1 MKRIFAILLA
11 GAALAAWAY
20 LRGADKLNER
30 DEQQV
35 LKFEQEWADA
45 SVRRDTVALERIE
58 ADDYTLTD
66 SAGTVWTKAQDISN
80 YKDGTLQF
88 DSLKNEDLR
97 VRIYI
102 GGAVV
107 TGRSVVKG
115 KFKEADI
122 SGEYRF
128 IDVLENKNNRWQAV
142 FTQLTKVPKP

>member
-1 MKRIFAILLA
+1 MKRIFAILLT

-35 LKFEQEWADA
+35 LKFHQEWTDA
-45 SVRRDTVALERIE
+45 LLRRNTAALERIE

-66 SAGTVWTKAQDISN
+66 SNGATWTKAQDISN
-80 YKDGTLQF
+80 YKDGSLQF
-88 DSLKNEDLR
+88 DSMKNEDLR

-107 TGRSVVKG
+107 TGRSAVKG
-115 KFKEADI
+115 KFKETDI

-128 IDVLENKNNRWQAV
+128 IDVLESKNNRWQAV

>member
-1 MKRIFAILLA
+1 MKRIFTILLA

-45 SVRRDTVALERIE
+45 SLRRDTAALERIE

-66 SAGTVWTKAQDISN
+66 SNGTVWTKAQDISN
-80 YKDGTLQF
+80 YKDGNLQF

-115 KFKEADI
+115 KFKETDI

-128 IDVLENKNNRWQAV
+128 IDVLESKNNRWQAV